1 MAWPGAG
8 VSPDGPAPSP
18 PQTVCPSRQ
27 HLLGQN
33 RGEGGLAGQDSLRF
47 LRAGPPVPRRQ
58 VMGAAS
64 VLAPPWAP
72 VPPPPPAELSAP
84 TPRATVLFCS
94 QRFWS
99 WASAAGLELGG
110 DGGVRGGRGC
120 GQLGAW
126 GLWGRSHL
134 FCRPLSSGSGSA
146 APAGSW
152 RSALPWA
159 GSAGTPQP
167 GPVMPPA
174 PRGSRARRKP

>member
-1 MAWPGAG
+1 MAWAGGG
-8 VSPDGPAPSP
+8 VSPDGPAPPP

-33 RGEGGLAGQDSLRF
+33 GEGGLAGQDSLRL
-47 LRAGPPVPRRQ
+47 LRAGPLAPRRRA
-58 VMGAAS
+58 MAGAS
-64 VLAPPWAP
+64 VLAPCSGSC
-72 VPPPPPAELSAP
+72 PPPPTELSVP
-84 TPRATVLFCS
+84 TPRAALLFCS

-146 APAGSW
+146 APAGSR

-159 GSAGTPQP
+159 GSAGTPPP
-167 GPVMPPA
+167 GPVIPPA

>member
-18 PQTVCPSRQ
+18 PQTVCPSGQ

-33 RGEGGLAGQDSLRF
+33 GEGGLAGQDSLRF

-72 VPPPPPAELSAP
+72 IPPPPR
-84 TPRATVLFCS
+84 RALRPYPQGHPPLLLTEVLVLGIGG
-94 QRFWS
+94 
-99 WASAAGLELGG
+99 WAGAGRRR
-110 DGGVRGGRGC
+110 GVRGGWGC

-146 APAGSW
+146 APAESR
-152 RSALPWA
+152 RSALPCV